1 MQKIDIL
8 DSSLRD
14 GAQAEGIAFSLQ
26 DKVRILTSLDELGIP
41 FVEAGNPS
49 SNEKDR
55 QLFAL
60 AKEMNLKTSQLVAF
74 GSTRRKNIAA
84 CDDENLLK
92 ILESGANN
100 VAIFGKAWDYHVTDV
115 LMTTLE
121 ENLKMIYDTIS
132 FLTKEG
138 RNVIYDAEH
147 FFDGYKHNRTYALE
161 AIRAAEHAGAKCLCL
176 CDTNG
181 GTFPSEIAEMTRAA
195 ALSCKAEIGI
205 HSHNDGGM
213 AVANAI
219 MAVAAGA
226 THVQGTFLGY
236 GERCGNANLSTVIA
250 NLQLKKGY
258 ECIPKENMVNLTVA
272 AREIA
277 EISNIGIPGNA
288 PYVGASAFSHKGGMH
303 VDAVLKSPDT
313 FEHIDPEIVGN
324 SRRILMSEVAGR
336 STIYS
341 KIRKI
346 CPELSR
352 DSKEVSEITRIIKNL
367 ENEGFYTEGAD
378 ATFELLVLRHLG
390 RIADPFELVEFKI
403 IEELKPEENKLTS
416 FAFIK
421 LRANGKEEISAA
433 EAYGPVNALDQ
444 ALRKALTFFYPQ
456 IQDMHLTDYKVRVL
470 DSKSAAAASVRV
482 LIETSDSHKT
492 WNTIGVSKDIIEA
505 SCAALVD
512 SYIYKLI
519 K

>member
-1 MQKIDIL
+1 MHNKLDIL

-26 DKVRILTSLDELGIP
+26 DKVRILTSLDEIGIP
-41 FVEAGNPS
+41 FVEAGNPG
-49 SNEKDR
+49 SNVKDR

-60 AKEMNLKTSQLVAF
+60 AKEMKLKNSSLVAF
-74 GSTRRKNIAA
+74 GSTRRKNISAA
-84 CDDENLLK
+84 DDENLIKL
-92 ILESGANN
+92 LESGAEN

-115 LMTTLE
+115 LSTTLE
-121 ENLKMIYDTIS
+121 ENLNMIYDTIA

-138 RNVIYDAEH
+138 RKVIFDAEH
-147 FFDGYKHNRTYALE
+147 YFDGYKRNKSYALE
-161 AIRAAEHAGAKCLCL
+161 ALNAAESAGAKVLCL

-181 GTFPSEIAEMTRAA
+181 GTFPHEITEITKIVHEC
-195 ALSCKAEIGI
+195 SKAQIGI
-205 HSHNDGGM
+205 HTHNDSGM
-213 AVANAI
+213 AVANTI
-219 MAVAAGA
+219 MAVEAGA
-226 THVQGTFLGY
+226 THIQGTFLGY

-258 ECIPKENMVNLTVA
+258 QCIPQENMVNLTMIS
-272 AREIA
+272 REIA
-277 EISNIGIPGNA
+277 EISNVGIYNGA
-288 PYVGASAFSHKGGMH
+288 PYIGSSAFAHKGGMH

-313 FEHIDPEIVGN
+313 FEHIDPEAVGN
-324 SRRILMSEVAGR
+324 SRHILMSEVAGR

-346 CPELSR
+346 CPDVSR
-352 DSKEVSEITRIIKNL
+352 DSKEVSELTGIIKNL
-367 ENEGFYTEGAD
+367 ENEGFHTEGSE

-390 RIADPFELVEFKI
+390 RIVDPFELVEFKV
-403 IEELKPEENKLTS
+403 IEELKPGKLTS

-444 ALRKALTFFYPQ
+444 ALRKALSVFYPQ
-456 IQDMHLTDYKVRVL
+456 IRDMHLTDYKVRVL

-482 LIETSDSHKT
+482 MIETSDTQKT
-492 WNTIGVSKDIIEA
+492 WNTMGVSKDIIEA
-505 SCAALVD
+505 SCSALVD